1 MSNFEQSSISN
12 YQVLGGSLK
21 LFSFLIRE
29 EKNSKKKKKSYGYL
43 DLTRI
48 EPSSSYSLY
57 FLLSFIIFSQLQ
69 AANTPLLPT
78 SAARF
83 PPSWRLPPVNCM

>member
-29 EKNSKKKKKSYGYL
+29 EKNSKKKKKKSYG
-43 DLTRI
+43 
-48 EPSSSYSLY
+48 
-57 FLLSFIIFSQLQ
+57 
-69 AANTPLLPT
+69 
-78 SAARF
+78 
-83 PPSWRLPPVNCM
+83 